1 MLRQHL
7 TYANVGTTI
16 ALVLGASGF
25 AVAAAPN
32 PTTKVVR
39 ACVAK
44 RTGVVRVR
52 AAGARCRRTERPLS
66 WNRVGPRGVSGVFTG
81 YSKAE
86 SDAKYL
92 DKAGKAVDA
101 DKLDGQDASAF
112 VPAVR
117 LASAGGRVTTAGEE
131 STPAAPA
138 CAMGTMLPTAGTA
151 APPGW
156 SFAHGQ
162 TVQIAEHPALFSVLG
177 TRYGGDG
184 KTTFALPDA
193 YDLGPG
199 GTNWLICT
207 GGTV

>member
-25 AVAAAPN
+25 AVAAAPK

-44 RTGVVRVR
+44 RTGAVRVR
-52 AAGARCRRTERPLS
+52 ATGARCRKTERPLS
-66 WNRVGPRGVSGVFTG
+66 WNRTGPRGASGVFTG
-81 YSKAE
+81 YSTAE

-92 DKAGKAVDA
+92 DKAA
-101 DKLDGQDASAF
+101 ASTF
-112 VPAVR
+112 VPATR
-117 LASAGGRVTTAGEE
+117 LASVIGRVTSAGDEAVGA
-131 STPAAPA
+131 S
-138 CAMGTMLPTAGTA
+138 CAMGTMVPTGGTT
-151 APPGW
+151 APTGW

-162 TVQIAEHPALFSVLG
+162 TVQIAEHPGLFSVLG